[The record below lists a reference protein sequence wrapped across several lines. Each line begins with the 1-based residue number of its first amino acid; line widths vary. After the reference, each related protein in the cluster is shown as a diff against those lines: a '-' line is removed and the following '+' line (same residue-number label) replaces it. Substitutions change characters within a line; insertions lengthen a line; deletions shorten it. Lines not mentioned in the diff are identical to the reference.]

1 MAWLAVDKDGSE
13 QIYDFEPIRD
23 LQVDRWDSATD
34 NSWWIELPKGTI
46 EKIVGRKL
54 SWQDIPVEIQV
65 VYKVR
70 QVWQNLLIDTLGSR
84 K

>member
-13 QIYDFEPIRD
+13 YIYDFEPIRD

-34 NSWWIELPKGTI
+34 HSWWIELPKGTI

-54 SWQDIPVEIQV
+54 SWQDIPVKI
-65 VYKVR
+65 
-70 QVWQNLLIDTLGSR
+70 
-84 K
+84 